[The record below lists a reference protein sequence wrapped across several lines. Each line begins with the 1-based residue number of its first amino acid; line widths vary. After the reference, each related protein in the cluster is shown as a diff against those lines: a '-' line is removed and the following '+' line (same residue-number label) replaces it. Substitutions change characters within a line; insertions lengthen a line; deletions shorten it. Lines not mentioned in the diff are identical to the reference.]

1 MKRAA
6 VQTWEIAQR
15 DLVQR
20 AKSKAF
26 LATSLLVAGMIL
38 VLGPLIASELDDPP
52 PYRIGVVGTTD
63 EEFTAYLEVAAA
75 SFDREAVIERFDDLS
90 AAEQDLE
97 FGDLNVIVVDGSE
110 VIWLEEESTQLN
122 SIVVVALQSI
132 ERRDVA
138 AELGLT
144 PDEAQSLLAPPTP
157 GSRTLREPDPE
168 TEPRRIGAFIGSI
181 LLYMSILMFGQ
192 FVMMGVVEEKSSRVV
207 EVLLSRVR
215 PTQILVGKVI
225 GIGLLGLAQLAL
237 LGAVVWFTLTQFNL
251 ADISLADIGRDV
263 IVQVVFWYLVGYTF
277 FAVIYAALGA
287 TISRQEDMQSVALI
301 PVALLLPGYF
311 IALLSLEDPNAMLS
325 RVASMLPPTSPLVM
339 PMRLAVGGVAAWE
352 VAVALV
358 LLAAASYGL
367 IRLGGRVYTGAV
379 LKLGPK
385 VRLRDAWRAAAQ

>member
-1 MKRAA
+1 MRSA
-6 VQTWEIAQR
+6 VAQTWEIARR

-26 LATSLLVAGMIL
+26 LATSLLVVGMIL
-38 VLGPLIASELDDPP
+38 VLGPLIANELDDPP
-52 PYRIGVVGTTD
+52 PYRVGIVGAMD
-63 EEFTAYLEVAAA
+63 EEFGSYLDVAAA
-75 SFDREAVIERFDDLS
+75 TFNREVVVERFDDLA

-97 FGDLNVIVVDGSE
+97 FGDLHVIVVNGSE
-110 VIWLEEESTQLN
+110 IVWLEVEAAQLN
-122 SIVVVALQSI
+122 SVVVFALESV
-132 ERRDVA
+132 ERREVA

-144 PDEAQSLLAPPTP
+144 NAEALALLAPPAP
-157 GSRTLREPDPE
+157 ESRTMREPDPE
-168 TEPRRIGAFIGSI
+168 AEPRRIGAMIGSI

-237 LGAVVWFTLTQFNL
+237 LGAVVWFTLTQFSI
-251 ADISLADIGRDV
+251 ADIALADIGRDV
-263 IVQVVFWYLVGYTF
+263 ILQVVFWYLVGYTF

-301 PVALLLPGYF
+301 PVMLLIPGYF
-311 IALLSLEDPNAMLS
+311 IALLSLEDPNTMLS
-325 RVASMLPPTSPLVM
+325 RVASMVPPTSPLVM

-352 VAVALV
+352 VAVALA

-385 VRLRDAWRAAAQ
+385 VKLRDAWRAAGQ

>member
-1 MKRAA
+1 MRRAA
-6 VQTWEIAQR
+6 AQTWEIARR

-26 LATSLLVAGMIL
+26 LATSLLVVGMIL

-52 PYRIGVVGTTD
+52 PYRVGVVGTVD
-63 EEFTAYLEVAAA
+63 EEFGSYLDVAAA
-75 SFDREAVIERFDDLS
+75 SFDREVVIERFDDLA

-97 FGDLNVIVVDGSE
+97 FGDLNVIVVNGSE
-110 VIWLEEESTQLN
+110 IIWLEEEAAQLN
-122 SIVVVALQSI
+122 SVVVFAMESV
-132 ERRDVA
+132 ERREVA

-144 PDEAQSLLAPPTP
+144 NAEALALLAPPAP
-157 GSRTLREPDPE
+157 ESRTLREPDPE
-168 TEPRRIGAFIGSI
+168 AAPRRIGAMIGSI

-237 LGAVVWFTLTQFNL
+237 LGAVVWFTLTQFSI

-301 PVALLLPGYF
+301 PVMLLIPGYF
-311 IALLSLEDPNAMLS
+311 IALLSLEDPNTTLS
-325 RVASMLPPTSPLVM
+325 RVASMVPPTSPLVM
-339 PMRLAVGGVAAWE
+339 PMRLAVGGVAAWQ
-352 VAVALV
+352 VAVALA

-385 VRLRDAWRAAAQ
+385 VKLRDAWRAAGQ

>member
-1 MKRAA
+1 VKRAA
-6 VQTWEIAQR
+6 AQTWEIARR

-20 AKSKAF
+20 ARSKAF
-26 LATSLLVAGMIL
+26 LATSLLVGGMIL
-38 VLGPLIASELDDPP
+38 VLGPLLANELDDPP
-52 PYRIGVVGTTD
+52 PYRVGVVGVVD
-63 EEFTAYLEVAAA
+63 EEFATYVDTAAA
-75 SFDREAVIERFDDLS
+75 SFEREVVIERFDDLA

-97 FGDLNVIVVDGSE
+97 FGDLNVIVVDGAE
-110 VIWLEEESTQLN
+110 IIWLEEEAPQLN
-122 SIVVVALQSI
+122 SIVVFALQSV

-138 AELGLT
+138 EELGLT
-144 PDEAQSLLAPPTP
+144 TEEALALLAPPTP
-157 GSRTLREPDPE
+157 QSQTLREPDAE
-168 TEPRRIGAFIGSI
+168 AEPRRIGALVGSI

-215 PTQILVGKVI
+215 PTQILVGKVV

-237 LGAVVWFTLTQFNL
+237 LGVVVWFTLTQFSI

-263 IVQVVFWYLVGYTF
+263 IIQVVFWYLVGYTF

-301 PVALLLPGYF
+301 PVMLLIPGYF
-311 IALLSLEDPNAMLS
+311 IALLSLEDPNTMLS
-325 RVASMLPPTSPLVM
+325 RVASMVPPTSPLVM

-352 VAVALV
+352 VAVALT
-358 LLAAASYGL
+358 LLVAASYGL

-385 VRLRDAWRAAAQ
+385 VKLRDAWRAAAQ

>member
-1 MKRAA
+1 MKRSFA
-6 VQTWEIAQR
+6 QTWEIARR

-26 LATSLLVAGMIL
+26 LATSLLVVGMIL
-38 VLGPLIASELDDPP
+38 VLGPLIANELNDPP
-52 PYRIGVVGTTD
+52 PYRVGVVGATD
-63 EEFTAYLEVAAA
+63 EAFGTYLDVAAA
-75 SFDREAVIERFDDLS
+75 SFERDAVIERFDDLA

-97 FGDLNVIVVDGSE
+97 FGDLNVIVVDGTE
-110 VIWLEEESTQLN
+110 IIWLEEESSQLN
-122 SIVVVALQSI
+122 SVVVFALQSI
-132 ERRDVA
+132 ERRDIA
-138 AELGLT
+138 EELGLT
-144 PDEAQSLLAPPTP
+144 SDEALALLAPPAP
-157 GSRTLREPDPE
+157 ESRTLRDPDPE
-168 TEPRRIGAFIGSI
+168 AEPRRIGALIGSI
-181 LLYMSILMFGQ
+181 LLYTSILMFGQ

-237 LGAVVWFTLTQFNL
+237 LGAVVWFTLTQFSI

-263 IVQVVFWYLVGYTF
+263 IIQVVFWYLVGYTF

-301 PVALLLPGYF
+301 PVALLIPGYF
-311 IALLSLEDPNAMLS
+311 IALLSLEDPNTTLS
-325 RVASMLPPTSPLVM
+325 RVASMVPPTSPLVM

-352 VAVALV
+352 VAVALT

-385 VRLRDAWRAAAQ
+385 VKLRDAWRAAGQ

>member
-1 MKRAA
+1 MRSA
-6 VQTWEIAQR
+6 VAQTWEIARR

-26 LATSLLVAGMIL
+26 LATSLLVVGMIL
-38 VLGPLIASELDDPP
+38 VLGPLIANELDDPP
-52 PYRIGVVGTTD
+52 PYRVGIVGAMD
-63 EEFTAYLEVAAA
+63 EEFGSYLDVAAA
-75 SFDREAVIERFDDLS
+75 SFNREVVVERFDDLA

-97 FGDLNVIVVDGSE
+97 FGDLHVIVVNGSE
-110 VIWLEEESTQLN
+110 IVWLENEAAQLN
-122 SIVVVALQSI
+122 SVVVFALESV
-132 ERRDVA
+132 ERREVA

-144 PDEAQSLLAPPTP
+144 NAEALALLAPPAP
-157 GSRTLREPDPE
+157 ESRTMREPDPE
-168 TEPRRIGAFIGSI
+168 AEPRRIGAMIGSI

-237 LGAVVWFTLTQFNL
+237 LGAVVWFTLTQFSI
-251 ADISLADIGRDV
+251 ADIALADIGRDV
-263 IVQVVFWYLVGYTF
+263 ILQVVFWYLVGYTF

-301 PVALLLPGYF
+301 PVMLLIPGYF
-311 IALLSLEDPNAMLS
+311 IALLSLEDPNTMLS
-325 RVASMLPPTSPLVM
+325 RVASMVPPTSPLVM

-352 VAVALV
+352 VAVSLA

-385 VRLRDAWRAAAQ
+385 VKLRDAWRAAGQ

>member
-1 MKRAA
+1 MRGAFA
-6 VQTWEIAQR
+6 QTWEIARR

-26 LATSLLVAGMIL
+26 LATSLLVVGMIL

-52 PYRIGVVGTTD
+52 PYRVGVVGVAD
-63 EEFTAYLEVAAA
+63 EEFGTYLDVAAA
-75 SFDREAVIERFDDLS
+75 SFDRDAVIERFDDLA

-97 FGDLNVIVVDGSE
+97 FGDLNVIVVDEGE
-110 VIWLEEESTQLN
+110 IIWLEEESAELN
-122 SIVVVALQSI
+122 SIVVFALQSI
-132 ERRDVA
+132 ERREVA
-138 AELGLT
+138 EELGLT
-144 PDEAQSLLAPPTP
+144 SDEALALLAPPAP
-157 GSRTLREPDPE
+157 ESQTLREPDPE
-168 TEPRRIGAFIGSI
+168 VEPRRIGAMIGSI

-215 PTQILVGKVI
+215 PTQILVGKVV

-237 LGAVVWFTLTQFNL
+237 LGAVVWFTLTQFSI

-301 PVALLLPGYF
+301 PVALLIPGYF
-311 IALLSLEDPNAMLS
+311 ISLLSLEDPNTTLS
-325 RVASMLPPTSPLVM
+325 RVASMVPPTSPLVM

-352 VAVALV
+352 VAVALT
-358 LLAAASYGL
+358 LLGAASFGL

-385 VRLRDAWRAAAQ
+385 VSLRDAWRAAGQ

>member
-1 MKRAA
+1 MKRSFA
-6 VQTWEIAQR
+6 QTWEIARR

-26 LATSLLVAGMIL
+26 LATSLLVVGMIL
-38 VLGPLIASELDDPP
+38 VLGPLIANELDDPP
-52 PYRIGVVGTTD
+52 PYRVGVVGAAD
-63 EEFTAYLEVAAA
+63 EEFGAYLDVAAA
-75 SFDREAVIERFDDLS
+75 SFERDAVIERFDDLA

-97 FGDLNVIVVDGSE
+97 FGDLNVIVVDGTE
-110 VIWLEEESTQLN
+110 IIWLEEESSQLN
-122 SIVVVALQSI
+122 SVVLFALQSI
-132 ERRDVA
+132 ERRDIA
-138 AELGLT
+138 EELGLT
-144 PDEAQSLLAPPTP
+144 SDEALALLAPPAP
-157 GSRTLREPDPE
+157 EFRTLREPDPE
-168 TEPRRIGAFIGSI
+168 AEPRRIGALIGSI
-181 LLYMSILMFGQ
+181 LLYTSILMFGQ

-237 LGAVVWFTLTQFNL
+237 LGAVVWFTLTQFSI

-301 PVALLLPGYF
+301 PVALLIPGYF
-311 IALLSLEDPNAMLS
+311 IALLSLEDPNTTLS
-325 RVASMLPPTSPLVM
+325 RVASMVPPTSPLVM

-352 VAVALV
+352 VAVALT

-385 VRLRDAWRAAAQ
+385 VKLRDAWRAAGQ

>member
-26 LATSLLVAGMIL
+26 LATSLLVVGMIL

-52 PYRIGVVGTTD
+52 PYRVGVVGMTD
-63 EEFTAYLEVAAA
+63 EEFTTYLEVAAA
-75 SFDREAVIERFDDLS
+75 SFDREAVIERFDDVS

-97 FGDLNVIVVDGSE
+97 FGDLNVIVVDGTE
-110 VIWLEEESTQLN
+110 VVWLEEESTPLN
-122 SIVVVALQSI
+122 SIVAVALQSI

-144 PDEAQSLLAPPTP
+144 PDEARSLLAPPTP

-237 LGAVVWFTLTQFNL
+237 LGAVVWFTLTQFDI
-251 ADISLADIGRDV
+251 AEISLADIGRDV

-311 IALLSLEDPNAMLS
+311 IALLSLEDPNATLS
-325 RVASMLPPTSPLVM
+325 RVTSMLPPTSPLVM

-352 VAVALV
+352 VAVALA

-385 VRLRDAWRAAAQ
+385 VKLREAWRAAGQ

>member
-97 FGDLNVIVVDGSE
+97 FGDLNVIVVGGSE

>member
-97 FGDLNVIVVDGSE
+97 FGDLNVIVVGGSE

-251 ADISLADIGRDV
+251 AEISLADIGRDV

>member
-1 MKRAA
+1 MRSSVA
-6 VQTWEIAQR
+6 QTWEIARR

-26 LATSLLVAGMIL
+26 LATSLLVVGMIL
-38 VLGPLIASELDDPP
+38 VLGPLIANELDDPP
-52 PYRIGVVGTTD
+52 PYRVGIVGAMD
-63 EEFTAYLEVAAA
+63 EEFGSYLDVAAA
-75 SFDREAVIERFDDLS
+75 SFNREVVVERFDDLA

-97 FGDLNVIVVDGSE
+97 FGDLHVIVVNGSE
-110 VIWLEEESTQLN
+110 IVWLEDEAAQLN
-122 SIVVVALQSI
+122 SVVVFALESV
-132 ERRDVA
+132 ERREVA

-144 PDEAQSLLAPPTP
+144 NAEALALLAPPAP
-157 GSRTLREPDPE
+157 ESRTMREPDPE
-168 TEPRRIGAFIGSI
+168 AEPRRIGAMIGSI

-237 LGAVVWFTLTQFNL
+237 LGAVVWFTLTQFSI
-251 ADISLADIGRDV
+251 ADIALADIGRDV

-301 PVALLLPGYF
+301 PVMLLIPGYF
-311 IALLSLEDPNAMLS
+311 IALLSLEDPNTMLS
-325 RVASMLPPTSPLVM
+325 RVASMVPPTSPLVM

-352 VAVALV
+352 VAVSLA

-385 VRLRDAWRAAAQ
+385 VKLRDAWRAAGQ